1 MKPPTQKIEVTALAR
16 EQAVWWS
23 TNLKAAS
30 LESII
35 LDPRQMGSMSPVLV
49 YSDAAGGNAAKLRNG
64 AGSFCP
70 PASWCYMPWPALIRE
85 NRENSLGT
93 KFANKMCCLEGVAA
107 LLGLVTIPNLARNK
121 EVIILCDNSAFVST
135 YKKKHSSCEYAYSV
149 AKAIHDISTALGA
162 VTKIV
167 KTRRCSGPAE
177 EAADALSKGEWER
190 AWALMPKKDK
200 DPGRIPREIL
210 AWVQNPTPDLRLGE
224 KIVKDMS
231 VYTNMLYMK

>member
-1 MKPPTQKIEVTALAR
+1 MWIVPDGPWQRGFLLRLQDSMKPPTQKIEVTALAR

-93 KFANKMCCLEGVAA
+93 KFVNKMCCLEGVAA
-107 LLGLVTIPNLARNK
+107 LLGLVTIL
-121 EVIILCDNSAFVST
+121 T
-135 YKKKHSSCEYAYSV
+135 
-149 AKAIHDISTALGA
+149 
-162 VTKIV
+162 
-167 KTRRCSGPAE
+167 
-177 EAADALSKGEWER
+177 
-190 AWALMPKKDK
+190 
-200 DPGRIPREIL
+200 
-210 AWVQNPTPDLRLGE
+210 
-224 KIVKDMS
+224 
-231 VYTNMLYMK
+231 